1 MNEPIWLTRPEVDY
15 LHGRS
20 VRQFGGSNG
29 VRDDSLIESALARPI
44 NRLNYEPGCD
54 LAALA
59 ASYGYGLVKNHGYID
74 GNKRIGFLAMSI
86 FLYVNGYL
94 LDTDEAEA
102 TIAALEVAAGDRTEE
117 ELASWIR
124 DRIIPLEP

>member
-1 MNEPIWLTRPEVDY
+1 M
-15 LHGRS
+15 
-20 VRQFGGSNG
+20 
-29 VRDDSLIESALARPI
+29 RDASLIESALARPI
-44 NRLNYEPGCD
+44 NRLNYEPDCD

-86 FLYVNGYL
+86 FLYVNGFL
-94 LDTDEAEA
+94 LETDEAEA
-102 TIAALEVAAGDRTEE
+102 TITALAVAAGDRTEE
-117 ELASWIR
+117 ELAVWIR